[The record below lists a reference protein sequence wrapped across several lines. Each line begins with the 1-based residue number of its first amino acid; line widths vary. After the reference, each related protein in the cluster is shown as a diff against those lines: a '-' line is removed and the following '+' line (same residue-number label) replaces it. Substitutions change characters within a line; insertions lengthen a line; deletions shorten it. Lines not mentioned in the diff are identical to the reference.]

1 MALPTP
7 SPLAVGS
14 FPIGEDTLTFHS
26 LSRADALRLRA
37 FRDEVAAE
45 RFLISRA
52 ADVSEDDADAL
63 LAAMDPD
70 TGEGLMKAMMILSG
84 LRRPDPAPG
93 ECVACGQPL
102 PGETE
107 AAGTA
112 AVDPR
117 QASSSSTTLSAR

>member
-1 MALPTP
+1 
-7 SPLAVGS
+7 VGS
-14 FPIGEDTLTFHS
+14 FPIGDGTLPFHS

-45 RFLISRA
+45 RFLISRS

-63 LAAMDPD
+63 LAAMDSD

-84 LRRPDPAPG
+84 LRKPDPAPG

-102 PGETE
+102 PHDPE

-112 AVDPR
+112 AVDPQR
-117 QASSSSTTLSAR
+117 PRRSSTTSSEP

>member
-14 FPIGEDTLTFHS
+14 FPIGEGTLTYRS
-26 LSRADALRLRA
+26 LSRAQALQLRA

-52 ADVSEDDADAL
+52 AEVSEDDADAL
-63 LAAMDPD
+63 LAALDPQ
-70 TGEGLMKAMMILSG
+70 TGEDLMKSIMVLSG

-93 ECVACGQPL
+93 ECIACGQPL

-117 QASSSSTTLSAR
+117 RGSSSSAASSEP

>member
-14 FPIGEDTLTFHS
+14 FPIGDGTLTFHS

-37 FRDEVAAE
+37 FREEVAAE
-45 RFLISRA
+45 RFLISRS
-52 ADVSEDDADAL
+52 ADVSEDDADTL

-70 TGEGLMKAMMILSG
+70 TGEGLMKAMMVLSG
-84 LRRPDPAPG
+84 LRKPDPAPG
-93 ECVACGQPL
+93 ECPVCGQPL
-102 PGETE
+102 PGEE

-112 AVDPR
+112 TVDPQ
-117 QASSSSTTLSAR
+117 QAPRSSTTSSRP